1 MKNAH
6 MAGLIVLCLSQ
17 VEFANRIISSTM
29 AANATPPPLV
39 DVPLLAHRVSVPIFR
54 GERYRLFAS

>member
-29 AANATPPPLV
+29 AANATPPLV
-39 DVPLLAHRVSVPIFR
+39 DVPLLAHRVNVPIFR